1 MAAIESAAMISVK
14 ILDKTF
20 RLLSVFSESR
30 PEWGV
35 TELAAEVGMPKS
47 TVHRILSAL
56 GRHEYLSQDRATGRF
71 RLGLAALDLGAR
83 AQGGLELRRVA
94 LPVLQRLAAA
104 SGETVTVMVPNN
116 GRDRAVCV
124 ERAETRDG
132 IKLILEVGRQV
143 PLHAGASSKILLA
156 YMTPEEIER
165 VIAAGLG
172 RLAPRTITSPPAL
185 RRDLAAI
192 RRRGYAQSV
201 EETNAGAAGVAVP
214 IFDRHGTITA
224 GLSIVGPMTRFTARR
239 VPRLLALARQGAGE
253 IARQLGWTTKVER
266 AG

>member
-1 MAAIESAAMISVK
+1 MAATNGAAMIAVK

-35 TELAAEVGMPKS
+35 TELATEVGMPKS
-47 TVHRILSAL
+47 TVHRILSVL
-56 GRHEYLSQDRATGRF
+56 GRHEYLAQDRVTCRF

-83 AQGGLELRRVA
+83 AQAGLELRRVA
-94 LPVLQRLAAA
+94 LPVLQRLAAT
-104 SGETVTVMVPNN
+104 SGETVTVIVPNN
-116 GRDRAVCV
+116 ARDHAVCL
-124 ERAETRDG
+124 ERAETHDG
-132 IKLILEVGRQV
+132 IKLILEVGRQIR
-143 PLHAGASSKILLA
+143 LHAGASSKILLA
-156 YMTPEEIER
+156 YMTPEEIDR
-165 VIAAGLG
+165 VIAAGLP
-172 RLAPRTITSPPAL
+172 RLAPRTITNPFAL

-214 IFDRHGTITA
+214 IFTRHGTIAA

-239 VPRLLALARQGAGE
+239 VPRLLALARQGAAE
-253 IARQLGWTTKVER
+253 IARQLGLTTKTER
-266 AG
+266 